1 MPRTT
6 EVAESKLEKLVGKL
20 KAYVKEHKARP
31 FQPRPKGS
39 KLRVF
44 SDCAGISA
52 EIALTLLGLK
62 QFFTIVG
69 GSEIDEVK
77 RCLIGVVHE
86 TCRTSCKS
94 ESFATDI
101 FQRDPKDSPGADIY
115 LAGFPCPAFSKM
127 GRRFGL
133 RDSKKRGIP
142 LVAGLRYIAYHKPP
156 VVLLEQ
162 VTGFLEK
169 KHWLAQKMLRKT
181 FAACGYTVRAKVL
194 QTCDHGLPQ
203 SRPRLWV
210 VALRNPIAEFRFPK
224 AWGKC
229 PPIESILDVGKVGDE
244 VLDLSKFGPSTATE
258 KLRTGYWI
266 LDVASSA
273 RFTSIPKHRVSPC
286 LTRSR
291 CKARGY
297 YVPRLARR
305 LSVEEFSQLQGI
317 PVSICRNM
325 VRKLLAEHANDKR
338 FTQARCENE
347 VAAAFGD
354 GMSLNVLQR
363 VLSRALAASGLW
375 PSQVTRTDF
384 WASPTAFKDVD
395 HTFQGEAAK

>member
-1 MPRTT
+1 
-6 EVAESKLEKLVGKL
+6 
-20 KAYVKEHKARP
+20 
-31 FQPRPKGS
+31 
-39 KLRVF
+39 
-44 SDCAGISA
+44 
-52 EIALTLLGLK
+52 
-62 QFFTIVG
+62 
-69 GSEIDEVK
+69 
-77 RCLIGVVHE
+77 
-86 TCRTSCKS
+86 
-94 ESFATDI
+94 
-101 FQRDPKDSPGADIY
+101 
-115 LAGFPCPAFSKM
+115 
-127 GRRFGL
+127 
-133 RDSKKRGIP
+133 
-142 LVAGLRYIAYHKPP
+142 
-156 VVLLEQ
+156 LLEQ

-224 AWGKC
+224 ALGKC
-229 PPIESILDVGKVGDE
+229 LIIESILDVGKVGDE
-244 VLDLSKFGPSTATE
+244 VLDLGKFGPSTATE

-273 RFTSIPKHRVSPC
+273 RFTSIPKRPVSPC

-291 CKARGY
+291 CKAGGY

-384 WASPTAFKDVD
+384 WAS
-395 HTFQGEAAK
+395 FQLS